1 MTIIS
6 EKVTGKRKEPP
17 VLATPQ
23 QIKLYAIRRKMS
35 RRRLMKEPKY
45 SVTQEQLKSIAAI
58 AAEKAVE
65 AYRSEEKKTQKR
77 RENENVRITKK
88 KLQSY
93 RRVKAS
99 LAETEEFT
107 DDEKIELRWAFI
119 KDLMGSDFSGITKA
133 DDRIKS
139 VENKR
144 KRDLFEIQT
153 IDRAMELYRQEVE
166 KSSSEEFRRRYRELY
181 AMYIDDE
188 VLTVKEIAEIEN
200 ISEKIVYRDLGIACN
215 ILAVYLLGM

>member
-1 MTIIS
+1 
-6 EKVTGKRKEPP
+6 
-17 VLATPQ
+17 
-23 QIKLYAIRRKMS
+23 
-35 RRRLMKEPKY
+35 MKEQKY
-45 SVTQEQLKSIAAI
+45 LVTQEQLNGIAAI

-77 RENENVRITKK
+77 RDNENVRVTKK

-107 DDEKIELRWAFI
+107 EDEKIELRWAFV
-119 KDLMGSDFSGITKA
+119 KDLMGSGLDVVEKA
-133 DDRIKS
+133 DDRIRS

-144 KRDLFEIQT
+144 KRDLFEVQS
-153 IDRAMELYRQEVE
+153 IDRAMALYKREAD
-166 KSSSEEFRRRYRELY
+166 SSSSDEFRRRYRELY

-200 ISEKIVYRDLGIACN
+200 ISEKIVYRDLGIACK

>member
-1 MTIIS
+1 
-6 EKVTGKRKEPP
+6 
-17 VLATPQ
+17 
-23 QIKLYAIRRKMS
+23 
-35 RRRLMKEPKY
+35 MKEPKY
-45 SVTQEQLKSIAAI
+45 SVTQEQLNSIAAI

-77 RENENVRITKK
+77 RDNENVRIAKK

-99 LAETEEFT
+99 LVETEEFT
-107 DDEKIELRWAFI
+107 EDEKIELRWAFI
-119 KDLMGSDFSGITKA
+119 KDLMGSGLDYVDKA
-133 DDRIKS
+133 DNRIKS

-144 KRDLFEIQT
+144 KRDSFEIQT
-153 IDRAMELYRQEVE
+153 IDRAMELYKREVDN
-166 KSSSEEFRRRYRELY
+166 SSSEEAKRRYRELY

-188 VLTVKEIAEIEN
+188 VLTVKEIAETEN
-200 ISEKIVYRDLGIACN
+200 ISEKIVYRDLGIACK

>member
-1 MTIIS
+1 
-6 EKVTGKRKEPP
+6 
-17 VLATPQ
+17 
-23 QIKLYAIRRKMS
+23 
-35 RRRLMKEPKY
+35 MKEPKY
-45 SVTQEQLKSIAAI
+45 SVTQEQLNSIAAI

-77 RENENVRITKK
+77 RDNENVRIAKK

-99 LAETEEFT
+99 LVETEEFT
-107 DDEKIELRWAFI
+107 EDEKIELRWEFI
-119 KDLMGSDFSGITKA
+119 KDLMGSGLDYVDKA
-133 DDRIKS
+133 DNRIKS

-144 KRDLFEIQT
+144 KRDSFEIQT
-153 IDRAMELYRQEVE
+153 IDRAMELYKREVDN
-166 KSSSEEFRRRYRELY
+166 SSSEEAKRRYRELY

-200 ISEKIVYRDLGIACN
+200 ISEKIVYRDLGIACK